1 MPFPHISISKQQA
14 LSFDV
19 MKQIDYHAIK
29 AYDLPIILMMEN
41 AGYHLARITAMSAHK
56 NDKICIGVGK
66 GNNAGGGLVAARR
79 LKAWGYHVFLD
90 VVETELNPLAAEQ
103 LQRALAFGV
112 SVKKIADPDIFI
124 DAYFGFSQRF
134 PLPKK
139 YIERIKQIN
148 GNKAL
153 KISLDVPTGLPE
165 SLNETAIYL
174 QSDIIVSL
182 AYPKKVLYHPT
193 LSASI
198 YVVDIGIPK
207 QAFLD
212 FEVSMPI
219 PFEKSGVYRLVQV

>member
-1 MPFPHISISKQQA
+1 MSFPRISISKHQA
-14 LSFDV
+14 INFDA

-29 AYDLPIILMMEN
+29 TYDLPIVLMMEN
-41 AGYHLARITAMSAHK
+41 AGYHLARITALSAGN

-79 LKAWGYHVFLD
+79 LKAWGYNVFLD
-90 VVETELNPLAAEQ
+90 MVENELNPLAAEQ

-134 PLPKK
+134 PLPEK

-148 GNKAL
+148 GSKAL

-165 SLNETAIYL
+165 KNDETAIFI

-182 AYPKKVLYHPT
+182 AYPKKVLYHPD
-193 LSASI
+193 LSATV

-207 QAFLD
+207 HAFQD
-212 FEVSMPI
+212 FKVPMPI
-219 PFEKSGVYRLVQV
+219 PFEKSGIYRLI